1 MTVYSVRIMRSDER
15 TRPPLQLLT
24 HYRDTPPADSVLDPR
39 LDDATNGALS
49 SASRPLNASNLTS
62 RPFVFFFCHAMPCHA
77 LTVCL
82 IARQPR
88 CRGRIVLPGVRP
100 AVAVCERARICVGF

>member
-24 HYRDTPPADSVLDPR
+24 HYRDTPPADSVLGPR

-49 SASRPLNASNLTS
+49 SASRPLNAIQLDL
-62 RPFVFFFCHAMPCHA
+62 PALCLLFLPCHAMP
-77 LTVCL
+77 
-82 IARQPR
+82 
-88 CRGRIVLPGVRP
+88 
-100 AVAVCERARICVGF
+100 

>member
-39 LDDATNGALS
+39 LDDATNGALFTLGLYLTR
-49 SASRPLNASNLTS
+49 ACNKEAFVLNL
-62 RPFVFFFCHAMPCHA
+62 
-77 LTVCL
+77 L
-82 IARQPR
+82 
-88 CRGRIVLPGVRP
+88 
-100 AVAVCERARICVGF
+100 